1 MLGGDLRLR
10 RARQALDFVIRERKT
25 DCFGFSL
32 PVQWAKL
39 IFAAS
44 GLMIV
49 EQQPLS

>member
-1 MLGGDLRLR
+1 MFGGDLRLR
-10 RARQALDFVIRERKT
+10 HARQTLDFVIRERKT
-25 DCFGFSL
+25 DCFGFS
-32 PVQWAKL
+32 PPMQRAKL